1 MSNQK
6 RFRILNKTS
15 KTVTVK
21 VGKEPITV
29 TWEEF
34 NQNFNIVDKFWA
46 VFNKEMQEKQEKIED
61 KLGFATVAALE
72 MRAAQ
77 SKNDAAKEL
86 AAAYRLGS
94 YMEEIQ
100 ELSGMT
106 GLQVMQLIQQRLMIM
121 NPFMIN
127 PMFSDDQLKAAGM
140 YKGRRDRHH
149 TPLETD
155 DNGNRKVVTI
165 EQGDTGKPTIG
176 DAFPGLASLKEQ
188 YEKEGKV
195 MDEDR

>member
-1 MSNQK
+1 MENKQK
-6 RFRILNKTS
+6 RFRVLNKTS

-21 VGKEPITV
+21 VGDQPITV
-29 TWEEF
+29 SWEEF
-34 NQNFNIVDKFWA
+34 NQNFNLVDKFWA

-100 ELSGMT
+100 KLSGMT
-106 GLQVMQLIQQRLMIM
+106 GLQVMQLLQQRLMIM

-140 YKGRRDRHH
+140 YKRRNRREAAEMDIA
-149 TPLETD
+149 
-155 DNGNRKVVTI
+155 GNRKVVTI
-165 EQGDTGKPTIG
+165 EQGETNKPTIG
-176 DAFPGLASLKEQ
+176 DAFPGLASLKEK

-195 MDEDR
+195 MDEDS

>member
-1 MSNQK
+1 MSKEK
-6 RFRILNKTS
+6 RFRILNKTN

-21 VGKEPITV
+21 VGNQTLTV
-29 TWEEF
+29 TWDEF
-34 NQNFNIVDKFWA
+34 NKNFLVVDKFWA
-46 VFNKEMQEKQEKIED
+46 VFNEEMKAKQEKIEE

-77 SKNDAAKEL
+77 SRSDAAKEL

-100 ELSGMT
+100 KLSGMT

-140 YKGRRDRHH
+140 YKGRRDRRH

-176 DAFPGLASLKEQ
+176 DAFPGLADLKAK

-195 MDEDR
+195 PDEDR

>member
-1 MSNQK
+1 MENKQK
-6 RFRILNKTS
+6 RFRVLNKTN

-21 VGKEPITV
+21 VGDQPITV
-29 TWEEF
+29 SWEEF
-34 NQNFNIVDKFWA
+34 NQNFNLVDKFWA

-100 ELSGMT
+100 KLSGMT

-140 YKGRRDRHH
+140 YKRRHREAA
-149 TPLETD
+149 ETD
-155 DNGNRKVVTI
+155 NAGNRKVVTI
-165 EQGDTGKPTIG
+165 EQGETNKPTIG
-176 DAFPGLASLKEQ
+176 DAFPGLASLKEK

-195 MDEDR
+195 MDEDH